1 MQFIVRQ
8 IKLNQEH
15 ITNATEIK
23 FLGLTTDNTLSWKQ
37 HIEQLVKKIV
47 LCVLCVAKYKTYSF
61 RRHAKSNLF
70 CSYIRHFKLWYN
82 FLGQLLLCQQGV
94 YTPKENC

>member
-23 FLGLTTDNTLSWKQ
+23 FLRLTIDDTLSWKQ
-37 HIEQLVKKIV
+37 HIEQLVKKCA
-47 LCVLCVAKYKTYSF
+47 L
-61 RRHAKSNLF
+61 HAMR
-70 CSYIRHFKLWYN
+70 CEI
-82 FLGQLLLCQQGV
+82 
-94 YTPKENC
+94 